1 VTSPNDPARSLC
13 NDLERRIALTVAA
26 DLTASITKV
35 DDAGLF
41 TEVDGTPV
49 QVMHNGVVV
58 LRDGYL
64 GPWQSQVINELRG
77 HHEPQEEVVFDAIL
91 KRLAKKKKGGGR
103 AMLELG
109 AWWSY
114 YSLWFK
120 QAFPEAAV
128 IGIEPD
134 EPFLATG
141 RRNFELNEMEGTLLH
156 GVVGPNPGEMLR
168 FQAASDGQFHEV
180 RQYGLG
186 ELLALAGVD
195 QFDVILADIQGAET
209 TFLATSAELLRSGA
223 CRFLLVSTHD
233 PLISGSAMTHRDVVA
248 AITALGGHI
257 IAEHSVSESFSG
269 DGLVAASFH
278 RKDRKFTVDIPH
290 ARAVD
295 SLFGEWEPRLATV
308 IAERDELQ
316 SQVNELATE
325 LQNRI
330 ADHERTVQHLEA
342 VLAAERAILHR
353 IRSTK
358 TWRITSRFRKP
369 HLR

>member
-1 VTSPNDPARSLC
+1 
-13 NDLERRIALTVAA
+13 
-26 DLTASITKV
+26 
-35 DDAGLF
+35 
-41 TEVDGTPV
+41 
-49 QVMHNGVVV
+49 
-58 LRDGYL
+58 
-64 GPWQSQVINELRG
+64 
-77 HHEPQEEVVFDAIL
+77 
-91 KRLAKKKKGGGR
+91 
-103 AMLELG
+103 
-109 AWWSY
+109 
-114 YSLWFK
+114 
-120 QAFPEAAV
+120 
-128 IGIEPD
+128 
-134 EPFLATG
+134 
-141 RRNFELNEMEGTLLH
+141 MEGTLLH
-156 GVVGPNPGEMLR
+156 GVVGPNPGEILS

-209 TFLATSAELLRSGA
+209 TFLDTSADLLRSGA

-330 ADHERTVQHLEA
+330 ADHERTVQYLEA
-342 VLAAERAILHR
+342 VLAAERATLHR

-358 TWRITSRFRKP
+358 TWRLSSRFRKP